1 MGNPSSKL
9 TYRADIEGL
18 RAVAV
23 LLVMADHFHTR
34 VRGGF
39 VGVDVFF
46 VISGYL
52 ISTLILKEMASGT
65 FSIGNFYERRIRRIV
80 PALIVMLAAS
90 AGLAW
95 RYLFPTE
102 MVAFA
107 HSLMGALFGVSN
119 FVFWSWAGYFD
130 GPNELKPLLHTWS
143 LGVEEQ
149 FYLLFPIFLIAVHRL
164 ARRRLR
170 VLIFAISAV
179 TFGLSVLYV
188 RRDPAA
194 VFYCSPL
201 RAWELLLGTVV
212 SQRYLPEIRGAVA
225 RNAATLGGMLM
236 ILGAAWR
243 YRSTTPFPGVAALA
257 PCLGAALAI
266 WGGETGSSAVGRVLS
281 WRPLVFVGSIS
292 YSLYLWHWPVV
303 VFQQI
308 GGLAPWT
315 EGGGRRVVMLF
326 AVSVL
331 LGYLSWR
338 FVEAPFRMGWLR
350 GERRALFL
358 SSGAGAAVV
367 LLAGVAILRSQG
379 LPQRFG
385 ADALQAAQYL
395 DAPVNYGV
403 EHCFLDY
410 PDKFSRYQQPS
421 CLAQVPGR
429 RSVLIMGDSHAAEL
443 RVGMAKVFPDT
454 SVLQATV
461 AACSMFLQPPANADE
476 ACRAM
481 SSFLYGDFLLHHHI
495 DAVVWCQRWGAD
507 DIPEVTRALEWMK
520 EHQIPVYAVGP
531 SMEFPVP
538 FPRVLAMALR
548 RHDPGSVAEKMMPG
562 PRALDAEFSELAAK
576 RWHVPYI
583 SFYENLCRAGCA
595 LYGAPGVPLLGDED
609 HLTVEG
615 SELFV
620 ASMRD
625 RGQLPL

>member
-1 MGNPSSKL
+1 MRSDSQNPGSGTLK
-9 TYRADIEGL
+9 YRPDIEGL

-23 LLVMADHFHTR
+23 LLVLADHFETH
-34 VRGGF
+34 VSGGF

-52 ISTLILKEMASGT
+52 ISAAILKEVANGT
-65 FSIGNFYERRIRRIV
+65 FSMVAFYERRIRRIL
-80 PALIVMLAAS
+80 PALIVVLLATSVMAYVLLFPAEIVDFGKSMLAAMFS
-90 AGLAW
+90 
-95 RYLFPTE
+95 
-102 MVAFA
+102 
-107 HSLMGALFGVSN
+107 VSN
-119 FVFWSWAGYFD
+119 FWFWHQAGYFD
-130 GPNELKPLLHTWS
+130 APSEYKPLLHTWS

-367 LLAGVAILRSQG
+367 LLAGVAI
-379 LPQRFG
+379 
-385 ADALQAAQYL
+385 
-395 DAPVNYGV
+395 
-403 EHCFLDY
+403 
-410 PDKFSRYQQPS
+410 
-421 CLAQVPGR
+421 
-429 RSVLIMGDSHAAEL
+429 
-443 RVGMAKVFPDT
+443 
-454 SVLQATV
+454 
-461 AACSMFLQPPANADE
+461 
-476 ACRAM
+476 
-481 SSFLYGDFLLHHHI
+481 
-495 DAVVWCQRWGAD
+495 
-507 DIPEVTRALEWMK
+507 
-520 EHQIPVYAVGP
+520 
-531 SMEFPVP
+531 
-538 FPRVLAMALR
+538 
-548 RHDPGSVAEKMMPG
+548 
-562 PRALDAEFSELAAK
+562 
-576 RWHVPYI
+576 
-583 SFYENLCRAGCA
+583 
-595 LYGAPGVPLLGDED
+595 
-609 HLTVEG
+609 
-615 SELFV
+615 
-620 ASMRD
+620 
-625 RGQLPL
+625 